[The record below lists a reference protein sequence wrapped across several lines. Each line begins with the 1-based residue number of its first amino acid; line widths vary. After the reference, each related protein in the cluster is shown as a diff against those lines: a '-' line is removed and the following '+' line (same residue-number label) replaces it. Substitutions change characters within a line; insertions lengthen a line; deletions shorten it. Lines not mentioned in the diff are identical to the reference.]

1 MKLTLLSNLSRRT
14 AHSCQHLWICY
25 SSYLAKMSQSQ
36 AELRRQ
42 GKHEKARAKMM
53 DDFERQ
59 KAELGKESERNRTG
73 SDRFVGKNDSM
84 EDALKK
90 STIGLV
96 HLEDFQKLRSEL
108 EEEKRREAARTNE
121 LKLEEKAAR
130 KNKKAKKERSKLSF
144 AMDDEEEEG
153 HLGPSTLNSAADGK
167 RKRKPDDST
176 ADDHLDKEAPPI
188 AKKAS
193 LKNPNVDTSF
203 LPDRDREEAERRM
216 REELR
221 QEWLKKQEE
230 MKKEDVEITYSYW
243 DGTGHRKTVMCK
255 KGDTI
260 AHFLERCRQQVSELR
275 GVSVDSMM
283 YIKEDL
289 IIPHHYSFY
298 DFIVNKARGKSG
310 PLFNFDV
317 HDDIRLVAD
326 ASVEKDESHAGK
338 VVERSFYNRNKHV
351 WPYSRWEVYDPKKEY
366 GSYTIH
372 DRKNKT

>member
-1 MKLTLLSNLSRRT
+1 
-14 AHSCQHLWICY
+14 
-25 SSYLAKMSQSQ
+25 MSQSQ
-36 AELRRQ
+36 SELRRQ

-53 DDFERQ
+53 EDFERQ
-59 KAELGKESERNRTG
+59 KADLAKESERNRTG
-73 SDRFVGKNDSM
+73 ADRFVGKNDSM

-121 LKLEEKAAR
+121 LKVEEKAAK
-130 KNKKAKKERSKLSF
+130 KNKKVKKERSKLSF
-144 AMDDEEEEG
+144 AMDDEEEDASAAV
-153 HLGPSTLNSAADGK
+153 PSTSKAAINGK
-167 RKRKPDDST
+167 RKRRSDDN
-176 ADDHLDKEAPPI
+176 AANEDNLDELEKDSLPI
-188 AKKAS
+188 IKKAS

-221 QEWLKKQEE
+221 QEWLRKQEE

-243 DGTGHRKTVMCK
+243 DGTGHRKTVVCK

-275 GVSVDSMM
+275 GISVDSMM

-351 WPYSRWEVYDPKKEY
+351 WPYSRWEVYDPKKDY
-366 GSYTIH
+366 GNYTIH
-372 DRKNKT
+372 DRKK

>member
-1 MKLTLLSNLSRRT
+1 M
-14 AHSCQHLWICY
+14 
-25 SSYLAKMSQSQ
+25 SSMSQSQ
-36 AELRRQ
+36 SELRRQ

-53 DDFERQ
+53 EDFERQ
-59 KAELGKESERNRTG
+59 KADLVKESERNRTG
-73 SDRFVGKNDSM
+73 ADRFVGKNDSM

-108 EEEKRREAARTNE
+108 EEEKKREAARTNE
-121 LKLEEKAAR
+121 LKAHDKATK
-130 KNKKAKKERSKLSF
+130 KNKQVKKERAKLSF
-144 AMDDEEEEG
+144 AYDDEEEQG
-153 HLGPSTLNSAADGK
+153 GAGPSIPKLETSAK
-167 RKRKPDDST
+167 RKRRSDDN
-176 ADDHLDKEAPPI
+176 AVDGDNVNQLDKDLSPLT
-188 AKKAS
+188 KKTS

-203 LPDRDREEAERRM
+203 LPDRDREEAQRRM

-221 QEWLKKQEE
+221 QEWLRKQEE
-230 MKKEDVEITYSYW
+230 LKQEDVEITYSYW
-243 DGTGHRKTVMCK
+243 DGTGHRKTVLCK

-260 AHFLERCRQQVSELR
+260 AHFLEKCRQQVSELR

-338 VVERSFYNRNKHV
+338 VVERTFYNRNKHV
-351 WPYSRWEVYDPKKEY
+351 WPYSRWEVYDPKKDY
-366 GSYTIH
+366 GNYTIH
-372 DRKNKT
+372 DRKK

>member
-1 MKLTLLSNLSRRT
+1 
-14 AHSCQHLWICY
+14 
-25 SSYLAKMSQSQ
+25 MSQSHS
-36 AELRRQ
+36 ELRRQ
-42 GKHEKARAKMM
+42 GKHEKARTKMM
-53 DDFERQ
+53 EDFERQ
-59 KAELGKESERNRTG
+59 KADLAKESERNHTG
-73 SDRFVGKNDSM
+73 ADRFVGKNDSM

-90 STIGLV
+90 STVGLV

-108 EEEKRREAARTNE
+108 EEEKKREAARTNE
-121 LKLEEKAAR
+121 LKADEKSAK
-130 KNKKAKKERSKLSF
+130 KNKKVKKERAKLSF
-144 AMDDEEEEG
+144 AYDDDEEEDG
-153 HLGPSTLNSAADGK
+153 GAGPSKLKTEANGK
-167 RKRKPDDST
+167 RKRGSGDAVNEDSLDD
-176 ADDHLDKEAPPI
+176 LDSGPLPTT
-188 AKKAS
+188 KKTS

-221 QEWLKKQEE
+221 QEWLRKQEE

-243 DGTGHRKTVMCK
+243 DGTGHRKTVLCK

-366 GSYTIH
+366 GNYTIH
-372 DRKNKT
+372 DRKK

>member
-1 MKLTLLSNLSRRT
+1 
-14 AHSCQHLWICY
+14 
-25 SSYLAKMSQSQ
+25 MSQSHS
-36 AELRRQ
+36 ELRRQ

-53 DDFERQ
+53 EDFERQ
-59 KAELGKESERNRTG
+59 KADLVKESERNRTG
-73 SDRFVGKNDSM
+73 SDRFIGKNDSM

-121 LKLEEKAAR
+121 IKADEKAAK
-130 KNKKAKKERSKLSF
+130 KNKKAKKERAKLSF
-144 AMDDEEEEG
+144 AYDDEEEG
-153 HLGPSTLNSAADGK
+153 DGGAGPSIPKGVSNGK
-167 RKRKPDDST
+167 RKRRSDDT
-176 ADDHLDKEAPPI
+176 AINGNGLDDLEEDLVPI
-188 AKKAS
+188 AKKTS

-216 REELR
+216 REQLR
-221 QEWLKKQEE
+221 QEWLLKQEE

-243 DGTGHRKTVMCK
+243 DGTGHRKTVLCK

-260 AHFLERCRQQVSELR
+260 AHFLEKCRQQVSELR
-275 GVSVDSMM
+275 GISVDSMM

-366 GSYTIH
+366 GNYTIH
-372 DRKNKT
+372 DRKK

>member
-1 MKLTLLSNLSRRT
+1 
-14 AHSCQHLWICY
+14 
-25 SSYLAKMSQSQ
+25 MSQSQ
-36 AELRRQ
+36 SELRRQ
-42 GKHEKARAKMM
+42 GKHEKARVKMM
-53 DDFERQ
+53 EDFERQ
-59 KAELGKESERNRTG
+59 KADLTKESERNRTG
-73 SDRFVGKNDSM
+73 ADRFVGKNDSM

-121 LKLEEKAAR
+121 LKVEEKAAK
-130 KNKKAKKERSKLSF
+130 KNKKAKKERAKLSF
-144 AMDDEEEEG
+144 ALDDDEEDSSEI
-153 HLGPSTLNSAADGK
+153 GPSTSNAAVNGK
-167 RKRKPDDST
+167 RKRTVDGNHPKGDSLDDPE
-176 ADDHLDKEAPPI
+176 KESLPI
-188 AKKAS
+188 PKKTS

-243 DGTGHRKTVMCK
+243 DGTGHRKTVLCK

-326 ASVEKDESHAGK
+326 ASVEKDEVRILLVLDCSLFG
-338 VVERSFYNRNKHV
+338 R
-351 WPYSRWEVYDPKKEY
+351 
-366 GSYTIH
+366 GC
-372 DRKNKT
+372 